1 MPLYSSFSF
10 SPNNRA
16 CQQLAKL
23 LLLWR
28 KDKEVTGWGFG
39 CSALHGKDNAISDV
53 EGDDG
58 AFVPFIS
65 PWFQYLL
72 TIRNMPPL
80 AFGIHNEQYD
90 CDMVI
95 RWGL

>member
-1 MPLYSSFSF
+1 MEKRKRSD
-10 SPNNRA
+10 
-16 CQQLAKL
+16 QVGL
-23 LLLWR
+23 L
-28 KDKEVTGWGFG
+28 FG

-58 AFVPFIS
+58 AFVPFIFA
-65 PWFQYLL
+65 WFQYLL

-80 AFGIHNEQYD
+80 AFSIHNEQYD

-95 RWGL
+95 TWGL